1 MSTDTDWRTHCC
13 RTCASTLPLS
23 SRLLEAHHVPARAA
37 GHASAGM
44 AEFFAKTSA
53 DVYAKSVY
61 RNLLQAPSGATAAAA
76 ASAAATSAASA
87 ASAAAAATGKQFAV
101 EWCRLQR

>member
-1 MSTDTDWRTHCC
+1 MLRTSKA
-13 RTCASTLPLS
+13 ASHSSLS
-23 SRLLEAHHVPARAA
+23 VLCFVTSSSDHSATHSPYAFTT
-37 GHASAGM
+37 GHAGAGM
-44 AEFFAKTSA
+44 AEFFAKSSA

-87 ASAAAAATGKQFAV
+87 ASAAAAATGK
-101 EWCRLQR
+101 LML